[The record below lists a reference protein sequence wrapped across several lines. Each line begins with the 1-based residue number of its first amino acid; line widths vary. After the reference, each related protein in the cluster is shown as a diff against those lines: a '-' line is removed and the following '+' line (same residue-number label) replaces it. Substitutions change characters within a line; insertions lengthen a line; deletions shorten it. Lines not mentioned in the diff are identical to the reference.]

1 MKQIIW
7 VLIMLGLIIWII
19 AMGGPAAIARAG
31 GILGEPVSERRQ
43 GIQCPVVVIETETGV
58 DVLCEVWNNTEHVIG
73 GRDWFLT
80 VRLVDEREKG
90 QEVRAY
96 TWYGLPL
103 LAPGQGAPYFFYTFA
118 GYMEVDSH
126 RVWVGR

>member
-73 GRDWFLT
+73 GRDWSLT
-80 VRLVDEREKG
+80 VELVDERPKG
-90 QEVRAY
+90 REVRTY
-96 TWYGLPL
+96 TWDGLPP
-103 LAPGQGAPYFFYTFA
+103 LAPGESADYFSHTFA
-118 GYMEVDSH
+118 GPMEVDSH